1 MAVPEQV
8 DTGERRRQM
17 TSVTAIVEAVNL
29 KKTYMLGEVPVEA
42 LRGVNLRVDNGDFLA
57 ILGPSGSGKS
67 TLLNLIGALDK
78 PTEGKMLIEDI
89 DISTL
94 NDNQL
99 ADLRRRIGFVFQF
112 FNLIPR
118 FTARENVELSMT
130 IAGLSRGERRKRAE
144 DVLKTVGLGERMN
157 HRPAE
162 LSGGEQQRVAI
173 ARALANNPKFLLMD
187 EPTGNIDS
195 KAAGEIIRLIKRLN
209 EEKAV
214 TIIMVT
220 HDQRLAGQSKR
231 VVQMFDGL
239 IVQDV
244 VN

>member
-1 MAVPEQV
+1 
-8 DTGERRRQM
+8 M
-17 TSVTAIVEAVNL
+17 TTVTTIVEAVNL
-29 KKTYMLGEVPVEA
+29 KKTYLLGRVTVNA
-42 LRGVNLRVDNGDFLA
+42 LRGVDLRVESGDFLA
-57 ILGPSGSGKS
+57 VLGPSGSGKS

-78 PTEGKMLIEDI
+78 PTDGKMLIEGVDV
-89 DISTL
+89 STL
-94 NDNQL
+94 NDDQL

-118 FTARENVELSMT
+118 FTARENVELSMA
-130 IAGLSRGERRKRAE
+130 IAGLTSSERKKRAE
-144 DVLKTVGLGERMN
+144 DILGTVGLQERID
-157 HRPAE
+157 HKPAE

-195 KAAGEIIRLIKRLN
+195 KAANEIISLIRTLN
-209 EEKAV
+209 EEKGV
-214 TIIMVT
+214 TVIMVT

-231 VVQMFDGL
+231 IVQMFDGS
-239 IVQDV
+239 IVQEV

>member
-1 MAVPEQV
+1 MIS
-8 DTGERRRQM
+8 M
-17 TSVTAIVEAVNL
+17 TPIVEAVNL
-29 KKTYMLGEVPVEA
+29 KKTYMLGKVPVEA
-42 LRGVNLRVDNGDFLA
+42 LRGVNLKVESGDFLA

-78 PTEGKMLIEDI
+78 PTEGKMIIEGV

-99 ADLRRRIGFVFQF
+99 TDLRRRVGFVFQF

-118 FTARENVELSMT
+118 FSAKENVELSLS
-130 IAGLSRGERRKRAE
+130 IADVSRSDRKKRAE
-144 DVLKTVGLGERMN
+144 SLLETVGLKERMN
-157 HRPAE
+157 HKPAE

-173 ARALANNPKFLLMD
+173 ARALANNPRFLLMD

-195 KAAGEIIRLIKRLN
+195 KTANEIMRLIKGLN
-209 EEKAV
+209 EEKGV
-214 TIIMVT
+214 TAIMVT
-220 HDQRLAGQSKR
+220 HDQRLATQSKKT
-231 VVQMFDGL
+231 VLMLDGL
-239 IVQDV
+239 IVQET